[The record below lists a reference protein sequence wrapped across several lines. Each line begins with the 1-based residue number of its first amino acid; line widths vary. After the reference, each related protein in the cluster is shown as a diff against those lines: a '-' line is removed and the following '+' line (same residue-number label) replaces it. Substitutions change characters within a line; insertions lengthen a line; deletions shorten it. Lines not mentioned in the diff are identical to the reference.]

1 MKTIALID
9 SANYDTNSHEFQTIS
24 SHLVKQYKDLCS
36 FLIYST
42 GDIKTDSDI
51 ICTNKNIVKCIVVP
65 KIGYNLFVMLH
76 ALFYS
81 DLIFIKDIHLSWFFP
96 FFKLF
101 FRKKIVLLYTHSNIP
116 QKKSLFNFI
125 SLIREYLAIKYSDH
139 VITNHEAVHD
149 YLCANFSINVNF
161 VENGGSDV
169 ERIESTVLDHIHYPF
184 LKYMYAICY
193 YNGESNSYFESVLDT
208 FKQIKHKYLVV
219 IGNWDLNEHSLGLK
233 NRYAGYSNIHMLYP
247 INSKRENDLI
257 LSNSILF
264 IQPSPLI
271 FDSKFLKESMSIKL
285 PVLAFES
292 INNKYLTEGKAS
304 YFNNTNEVKLFL
316 ENMSVEKLRK
326 NANSM
331 FDIAYLRFN
340 WDRISKNYFE
350 IINQDLE
357 ANDSI
362 SSKDK
367 SINFKINRSAGQAI
381 QPRLSFLRSIYNLF
395 I

>member
-1 MKTIALID
+1 MKTIAVID
-9 SANYDTNSHEFQTIS
+9 SANYDTNSHEFQAIS
-24 SHLVKQYKDLCS
+24 SHLIKRYKDLFS
-36 FLIYST
+36 FLVYST
-42 GDIKTDSDI
+42 ADMKMDADFIFLDKNAVKRI
-51 ICTNKNIVKCIVVP
+51 IVP
-65 KIGYNLFVMLH
+65 KIGRNLFVMLH

-101 FRKKIVLLYTHSNIP
+101 FRKNIVLLYTHSNIP
-116 QKKSLFNFI
+116 QKKSWFNI
-125 SLIREYLAIKYSDH
+125 TSLIREYLAIRYSDK

-149 YLCANFSINVNF
+149 YLCANFSIDVDF

-193 YNGESNSYFESVLDT
+193 YNGESNYYFESVLDS

-219 IGNWDLNEHSLGLK
+219 IGNWELNEHSLELK
-233 NRYAGYSNIHMLYP
+233 NKYAGYSNIHMLFP
-247 INSKRENDLI
+247 IHNKRDNDLI
-257 LSNSILF
+257 LTNSILF

-271 FDSKFLKESMSIKL
+271 FDSNFLKDSMRIKL

-304 YFNNTNEVKLFL
+304 YFNGSKEVKWYL
-316 ENMSVEKLRK
+316 ENLSVEKLRK

-340 WDRISKNYFE
+340 WDRISENYFE
-350 IINQDLE
+350 IISQGLD
-357 ANDSI
+357 ANTSI
-362 SSKDK
+362 SSKVK
-367 SINFKINRSAGQAI
+367 SQILKINKSSKRTI

-395 I
+395 L